1 MNSTLKNKFIQG
13 KQELLLVSLNN
24 FYKNESN
31 KINLMSILNGED
43 KISLRI
49 IDWFVTNY
57 AKKYNINYSLKI
69 KISSP
74 KRSTMKKGLKFSKKD
89 MDKYTNFRQINVFL
103 SYKEQLRAY
112 SKKQF
117 DPFCRRN
124 RINFYFNESEYIT
137 TTVGQL
143 NFFRWSIQ
151 NNIIKYIM
159 EHYKEIEVDMNNNTR
174 KKNINEVE
182 IVSKKNKK
190 SKGIRDVSETVD
202 YKCNGETVEENNIN
216 NFLKQTELE
225 LELELELNN
234 EESDINK
241 VDLNCLDLE
250 NSKLEK
256 SMKKK
261 IRKKRQPLS
270 IAATKNMNKNSY
282 PVLLNFD

>member
-69 KISSP
+69 KITSP

-89 MDKYTNFRQINVFL
+89 MDKYTNFMQINVFL

-174 KKNINEVE
+174 KKNINEFE
-182 IVSKKNKK
+182 IVRKKNKK
-190 SKGIRDVSETVD
+190 GKGIGIEEFSSED
-202 YKCNGETVEENNIN
+202 YECDGETVEENNIN
-216 NFLKQTELE
+216 NFLETEE
-225 LELELELNN
+225 VELNN
-234 EESDINK
+234 EESDIDK

>member
-31 KINLMSILNGED
+31 KINLMNILNGED

-124 RINFYFNESEYIT
+124 RINFYFNESEFIT

-182 IVSKKNKK
+182 IVGKKNKK
-190 SKGIRDVSETVD
+190 GKGIEEFSSED
-202 YKCNGETVEENNIN
+202 YKCGGETIEENNIN
-216 NFLKQTELE
+216 NFLETAEV
-225 LELELELNN
+225 ELNN
-234 EESDINK
+234 EEPDIDK

>member
-31 KINLMSILNGED
+31 KINLMNILNGED

-74 KRSTMKKGLKFSKKD
+74 KRSTMKKGVKFSKKD
-89 MDKYTNFRQINVFL
+89 MDKYTNFKQINVFL

-117 DPFCRRN
+117 DPFCRRD
-124 RINFYFNESEYIT
+124 RIEFYYNENEYII

-143 NFFRWSIQ
+143 NFFRWTFI
-151 NNIIKYIM
+151 NNIIDYI
-159 EHYKEIEVDMNNNTR
+159 EQHLHIIEKDMNN
-174 KKNINEVE
+174 
-182 IVSKKNKK
+182 S
-190 SKGIRDVSETVD
+190 
-202 YKCNGETVEENNIN
+202 YKTIYNIN
-216 NFLKQTELE
+216 N
-225 LELELELNN
+225 
-234 EESDINK
+234 K
-241 VDLNCLDLE
+241 VDN
-250 NSKLEK
+250 KR
-256 SMKKK
+256 
-261 IRKKRQPLS
+261 RKRHELS
-270 IAATKNMNKNSY
+270 ISAIRSITKNNVKIIVS
-282 PVLLNFD
+282 FD

>member
-69 KISSP
+69 KITSP

-89 MDKYTNFRQINVFL
+89 MDKYTNFMQINVFL

-124 RINFYFNESEYIT
+124 RINFYFNESEFIT

-174 KKNINEVE
+174 KKNINEFE

-190 SKGIRDVSETVD
+190 SKGIGIEEFPSED
-202 YKCNGETVEENNIN
+202 YECDSETVEENNIN
-216 NFLKQTELE
+216 NFLETEE
-225 LELELELNN
+225 VELNN
-234 EESDINK
+234 EESDIDK
-241 VDLNCLDLE
+241 VDLNCLDLV

>member
-57 AKKYNINYSLKI
+57 AKKFNINYSLKI
-69 KISSP
+69 KITSP

-89 MDKYTNFRQINVFL
+89 MDKYTNFMQINVFL

-124 RINFYFNESEYIT
+124 RINFYFNESEFIT

-174 KKNINEVE
+174 KKNINEFE
-182 IVSKKNKK
+182 IVRKKNKK
-190 SKGIRDVSETVD
+190 GKGIGIEEFSSED
-202 YKCNGETVEENNIN
+202 YECDGETVEENNIN
-216 NFLKQTELE
+216 NFLETEE
-225 LELELELNN
+225 VELNN
-234 EESDINK
+234 EESDIDK

>member
-69 KISSP
+69 KITSP

-89 MDKYTNFRQINVFL
+89 MDKYTNFMQINVFL

-124 RINFYFNESEYIT
+124 RINFYFNESEFIT

-174 KKNINEVE
+174 KKNINEFE
-182 IVSKKNKK
+182 IVRKKNKK
-190 SKGIRDVSETVD
+190 GKGIGIEEFSSED
-202 YKCNGETVEENNIN
+202 YECDGETVEENNIN
-216 NFLKQTELE
+216 NFLETEE
-225 LELELELNN
+225 VELNN
-234 EESDINK
+234 EESDIDK